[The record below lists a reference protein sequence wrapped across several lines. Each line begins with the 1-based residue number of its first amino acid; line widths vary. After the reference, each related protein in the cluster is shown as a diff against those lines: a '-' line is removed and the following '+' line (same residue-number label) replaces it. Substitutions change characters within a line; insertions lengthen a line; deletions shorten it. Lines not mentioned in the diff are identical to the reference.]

1 MTSIQSSQ
9 TKDFRSSPNPKPNQT
24 FISTNN
30 QTSISKPTYTSTEQI
45 TDVIVIE
52 SDEEETSIV
61 QKISGTS
68 KIVASTRLPSSPV
81 SIANQEPEK
90 TMNDSIVD
98 SSFSFLMDNL
108 VTTIRNGGPKL
119 SSSKPVSQPVSAGSG
134 LSSGPNPVSSSFKM
148 PPFVKWLSSDDDDN
162 DEKEE
167 DPIVPTSQPVPHE
180 TNFDAQP
187 AKRSRTM
194 QEPPQL
200 APKPVKRSKTVDQV
214 IDLPRIDNF
223 QYTSK
228 DLKEANRAT
237 RKKKELL
244 AEMELHMA
252 ESVYSRLEDLVK
264 DFQLRVIKASY
275 TLPVIFWK
283 RNINAAYDKERDIFI
298 PCHPR
303 RVLEKTFVL
312 YYHASVFF
320 EKLRNHTLK
329 ADVSAAKQQ
338 ALAITPNEY
347 NVILVVE
354 GYDILLNKIKAYEQ
368 RLFKNQVLQGL
379 NVEEQRRRRKDD
391 TEMSKY
397 PSSSEIEHLVN
408 KAQIDLKANIF
419 MVRAKQESI
428 MWLNSF
434 THMIGQSLYDKFER
448 NQGLANLGNVKSGA
462 DTKSTFLQ
470 SMKQFNLMTQA
481 KADILYVLHQ
491 SLHLMYTKLRSHG
504 TLGKDNLKRN
514 IVPPS
519 VDSSMKKFF
528 TADDPDMV
536 IN

>member
-1 MTSIQSSQ
+1 M
-9 TKDFRSSPNPKPNQT
+9 
-24 FISTNN
+24 
-30 QTSISKPTYTSTEQI
+30 
-45 TDVIVIE
+45 TDVIIIE

-61 QKISGTS
+61 QKLNETS
-68 KIVASTRLPSSPV
+68 KILGSTQLPSSPV
-81 SIANQEPEK
+81 NSASQQPER
-90 TMNDSIVD
+90 TMNDSIID
-98 SSFSFLMDNL
+98 SSFSFLMDNV
-108 VTTIRNGGPKL
+108 VTTIRNGGSRLKL
-119 SSSKPVSQPVSAGSG
+119 SKPVSQPVTTG
-134 LSSGPNPVSSSFKM
+134 LGPSSVSNSVSSSFKM
-148 PPFVKWLSSDDDDN
+148 PPFVKWLSSDDDDDDD
-162 DEKEE
+162 DEL
-167 DPIVPTSQPVPHE
+167 DPIVPTSQPVAHE
-180 TNFDAQP
+180 TVLSAQP
-187 AKRSRTM
+187 AKRSRTV
-194 QEPPQL
+194 QEPPQQ
-200 APKPVKRSKTVDQV
+200 AVKPVKRSKTVDQV

-228 DLKEANRAT
+228 ELKEFNRAT
-237 RKKKELL
+237 RKKEELL
-244 AEMELHMA
+244 AEMELHIS
-252 ESVYSRLEDLVK
+252 ESVYTRLEDLVQ

-283 RNINAAYDKERDIFI
+283 RNINAVYDKERDIFI

-320 EKLRNHTLK
+320 EKLRSSTLK

-338 ALAITPNEY
+338 ALSMTPNEY
-347 NVILVVE
+347 NVIIVVE
-354 GYDILLNKIKAYEQ
+354 GYDIILNKIKAYEQ

-397 PSSSEIEHLVN
+397 PSSSEVEHLVN
-408 KAQIDLKANIF
+408 RAQIDLKANIF

-434 THMIGQSLYDKFER
+434 TYMISQSLYDKFER
-448 NQGLANLGNVKSGA
+448 NQGLANLGTVKSGA

-491 SLHLMYTKLRSHG
+491 SLHLMYTKFRSQG
-504 TLGKDNLKRN
+504 TLGKDNLRRN

-519 VDSSMKKFF
+519 VDSSMNKFF